1 MRLRCDFGF
10 FFWFGFCGWVVV
22 DFLVW
27 VLVVGV
33 WLWWVSSV
41 MFCCCHLVGFGLLP
55 VVLCFNYLEFG
66 VCCVAWVVF
75 LSVVVWF
82 WILGW

>member
-1 MRLRCDFGF
+1 ML
-10 FFWFGFCGWVVV
+10 
-22 DFLVW
+22 
-27 VLVVGV
+27 
-33 WLWWVSSV
+33 
-41 MFCCCHLVGFGLLP
+41 CCCHLVGFDLLP

-75 LSVVVWF
+75 WSVVIWF